1 MMRIFFSQT
10 NNINNWYSYTCT
22 ILLIIIFTCSITSC
36 EQKTEYERRLE
47 TELSKNT
54 RVDSLFLGYHF
65 GMTTEEF
72 FEYSWDLNK
81 REIVTGQSA
90 VTFKIENLKSPA
102 IMSFYPQFKDNKIY
116 KMPVQVQYEGWA
128 PWNRSLFSDSLM
140 VDLVELY
147 EKKYRGDFFKA
158 IHPESNKEAYID
170 IQGNRRISIFEHDD
184 RIVNV
189 EFLDLTVVENNL

>member
-1 MMRIFFSQT
+1 M
-10 NNINNWYSYTCT
+10 
-22 ILLIIIFTCSITSC
+22 ITSC
-36 EQKTEYERRLE
+36 EQKTEYERRVE
-47 TELSKNT
+47 TELNKNI

-65 GMTTEEF
+65 GMTTDEF

-90 VTFKIENLKSPA
+90 VTYKIENLKSPA

-128 PWNRSLFSDSLM
+128 PWNRELFSDSLM

-147 EKKYRGDFFKA
+147 EEKYDGDFFIA
-158 IHPESNKEAYID
+158 VHPESNKEAYMD

-189 EFLDLTVVENNL
+189 EFLDLTAVENNL